1 MGYSSHLV
9 AKIAQETLSEP
20 TYLLAR
26 HALGIYAVQLG
37 VNLTWMPLFFG
48 TRNPR
53 GGLLNLGVLAGLTGA
68 MAWAF
73 WRVDEVAGTLCL
85 PYLCWVGFA
94 TYLNYQIVKLN
105 PGDGV
110 EPKKL

>member
-9 AKIAQETLSEP
+9 ARIAQETLSEP

-37 VNLTWMPLFFG
+37 VNFAWTPLFFG
-48 TRNPR
+48 ARNTR
-53 GGLLNLGVLAGLTGA
+53 GGLLDLGMLVGLVAA
-68 MAWAF
+68 MGWGF
-73 WRVDEVAGTLCL
+73 WRVDEVAGWLCL
-85 PYLCWVGFA
+85 PYMCWIGFA

-110 EPKKL
+110 EPKKM